1 MRFCGRVPAKG
12 DGEPGLEAEPGTA
25 AQSILKEDI
34 TMRKLISVILLVTL
48 LFSLA
53 ATALAETTEAQ
64 PEAAEEE
71 QKTYNT
77 PFLITNAGQGPGG
90 KMARLLVT
98 QTGVLVLD
106 EDFFYDSEPG
116 AEGHGT
122 LDDMEYPCLVVVIGS
137 TDKGLGASGITIE
150 DELARLEKMVA
161 HAEEINLPIVA
172 VLLEKDKRSDI
183 PTNANERCIDAI
195 CPHAEW
201 MIVVADG
208 NADGRFDKLSEEYD
222 IPLTVID
229 TTLDFTALAKE
240 AFVKAE

>member
-1 MRFCGRVPAKG
+1 MRRVICGILCIVMMLGLATTAFAAING
-12 DGEPGLEAEPGTA
+12 DE
-25 AQSILKEDI
+25 
-34 TMRKLISVILLVTL
+34 V
-48 LFSLA
+48 
-53 ATALAETTEAQ
+53 
-64 PEAAEEE
+64 
-71 QKTYNT
+71 KTYNT

-90 KMARLLVT
+90 KMARLLVS
-98 QTGVLVLD
+98 QTGTLTLD
-106 EDFFYDSEPG
+106 TDYFYDSEPG

-122 LDDMEYPCLVVVIGS
+122 LDDMDYSCLVVVIGS

-161 HAEEINLPIVA
+161 HAKEIDLPIVA

-195 CPHAEW
+195 CPNAEW

-208 NADGRFDKLSEEYD
+208 NTDGRFDALKEEYG

-229 TTLDFTALAKE
+229 TTLDFTELAKQ
-240 AFVKAE
+240 AFVKAD

>member
-1 MRFCGRVPAKG
+1 
-12 DGEPGLEAEPGTA
+12 
-25 AQSILKEDI
+25 
-34 TMRKLISVILLVTL
+34 MRKVICGIVCIILML
-48 LFSLA
+48 SLA
-53 ATALAETTEAQ
+53 TTAFAGYSGAEL
-64 PEAAEEE
+64 
-71 QKTYNT
+71 KTYNT

-90 KMARLLVT
+90 KMARLLVS
-98 QTGVLVLD
+98 QTGTLILGD
-106 EDFFYDSEPG
+106 DSTEGDYYYDSEPG
-116 AEGHGT
+116 AANHGT
-122 LDDMEYPCLVVVIGS
+122 LDDRPYTCLMVVIGS